1 MNVSSIVGRL
11 TRDPELRYTNSGTAV
26 CSYTLAVRN
35 PFKPKEPD
43 YIQCVTW
50 QKMAE
55 IIADTHHKGQFL
67 AVTGRLQTRS
77 WEDDNGVSRYTTE
90 INTDQVSFVTSAPQQ
105 DEDSE
110 PEPPKTNKSQ
120 NGNRKPSG
128 NGNQNRGKSPRR

>member
-11 TRDPELRYTNSGTAV
+11 TRDPELRYTDSGTAV

-35 PFKPKEPD
+35 PFKPEEPD
-43 YIQCVTW
+43 FIQCVTW

-55 IIADTHHKGQFL
+55 IIADTHRKGQFL
-67 AVTGRLQTRS
+67 AVSGRLQTRS
-77 WEDDNGVSRYTTE
+77 WEDDSGVRRYTTE
-90 INTDQVSFVTSAPQQ
+90 INTDQVSFVSSAPQQ
-105 DEDSE
+105 EEE